1 MKSIV
6 FFFVFLFFVLM
17 GSLKAQPIININE
30 TKNFYGIGT
39 SMSVLEDETAM
50 LTIQQILTQQ
60 YQAKFIRSNRK
71 IPNIGITDAALWCKL
86 KIINTTN
93 EECYLEL
100 FDAAPD
106 SITIYET
113 TNPDSIKITNG
124 GNYVSFKNREVDAN
138 NYMFGLCG
146 KADSERTYYVRIRN
160 NRGTQFSASV
170 GTLKGVFENQH
181 VIDFCQGIYFGI
193 MLLMV
198 LYNLCIYFALHDS
211 SYLYYVIYGTF
222 MTLMNACLNGYA
234 YEFLWPAHPSFNR
247 YEDLVTASLGI
258 SGIVF
263 ATNFLQTKKY
273 YPKMH
278 KMLVGYSGVFV
289 ICMLLVLTQ
298 HFLLASTIVE
308 MGSLALII
316 FFFIAAITLLKKGYK
331 PAKFFLY
338 AWSILLLCIC
348 VYILKDF
355 DVIPYNTFTI
365 YSLQIGSSLEA
376 VLLSFALADKIYIS
390 KKEKWKVQELHRAE
404 LLNNKLEI
412 KQQTLQFIGREIH
425 DNIGQKLTLAA
436 IYAQQ
441 VEVTNMD
448 DSTVR
453 QLKGITKIL
462 NDSLEELRDLSRSL
476 AETKFENYTL
486 TQLLTLEAE
495 RINATGICKVILE
508 VSDGVWTMNVTAKN
522 FLLRIIQEFIQNS
535 LKHAGCKKIAVTL
548 NHNESGLI
556 ITVSDDGKGFDLQS
570 IKSEGIGLNNMERRI
585 KIIGGT
591 FNLQSQP
598 GAGTI
603 LNLYI
608 PFEVL
613 NQSNQLI

>member
-1 MKSIV
+1 MKLVVI
-6 FFFVFLFFVLM
+6 FFVFLFSVVM
-17 GSLKAQPIININE
+17 GSLKAQPVIHINE
-30 TKNFYGIGT
+30 TKDFYGIGN

-50 LTIQQILTQQ
+50 LTIQQILTQP
-60 YQAKFIRSNRK
+60 YQAKFIRSNPK
-71 IPNIGITDAALWCKL
+71 IPNIGITESALWCKL
-86 KIINTTN
+86 KVINTTK

-124 GNYVSFKNREVDAN
+124 GNYVSFKKREINAN
-138 NYMFGLCG
+138 NYLFRLGG
-146 KADSERTYYVRIRN
+146 RTESEKTFYVRIRN
-160 NRGTQFSASV
+160 SRGTQFSAAV
-170 GTLKGVFENQH
+170 GTLKGVHEDQH

-198 LYNLCIYFALHDS
+198 LYNLCIYFALHDR

-234 YEFLWPAHPSFNR
+234 FEYLWPDYPSFNR

-263 ATNFLQTKKY
+263 ATNFLQTKNY

-278 KMLVGYSGVFV
+278 KMLAGYSGIF
-289 ICMLLVLTQ
+289 IFCMLLILTQ
-298 HFLLASTIVE
+298 HFLLASIIVE
-308 MGSLALII
+308 TGSLALII
-316 FFFIAAITLLKKGYK
+316 FFFITAITLLKKGYK

-338 AWSILLLCIC
+338 AWSILLLCVF

-355 DVIPYNTFTI
+355 DVIPYNTFTV
-365 YSLQIGSSLEA
+365 YSLQIGSSFEA
-376 VLLSFALADKIYIS
+376 LLLSFALADKINIS
-390 KKEKWKVQELHRAE
+390 KKEKWELQELHRTE
-404 LLNNKLEI
+404 LFSNKLEI
-412 KQQTLQFIGREIH
+412 KQQTLQFIGRELH
-425 DNIGQKLTLAA
+425 DNVGQKLTLAA
-436 IYAQQ
+436 IYAQRM
-441 VEVTNMD
+441 EVANMD
-448 DSTVR
+448 HGTIR

-462 NDSLEELRDLSRSL
+462 NDSLDELRDLSRSL
-476 AETKFENYTL
+476 ADTRFENCTL

-495 RINATGICKVILE
+495 RINATGICKVNMV
-508 VSDGVWTMNVTAKN
+508 VSDREFTMNVTAKN

-535 LKHAGCKKIAVTL
+535 LKHSHCKKITVTL
-548 NHNESGLI
+548 DHNVSGLMI
-556 ITVSDDGKGFDLQS
+556 RVSDDGKGFDPQS

-591 FNLQSQP
+591 FDLQSQP

-608 PFEVL
+608 PFEIL
-613 NQSNQLI
+613 NQQII

>member
-39 SMSVLEDETAM
+39 SVRVLEDETTL
-50 LTIQQILTQQ
+50 LTIQQILTPQ
-60 YQAKFIRSNRK
+60 YQAKFVRSNRK
-71 IPNIGITDAALWCKL
+71 IPNIGLTDAALWCEL

-93 EECYLEL
+93 EDCYLEL

-106 SITIYET
+106 SITVYET
-113 TNPDSIKITNG
+113 TNSDSIKITNG
-124 GNYVSFKNREVDAN
+124 GNYISFKNREIDAN
-138 NYMFGLCG
+138 NYMFRLCG
-146 KADSERTYYVRIRN
+146 RTDTEKTYYVRIIN
-160 NRGTQFSASV
+160 GRGTQFSATV
-170 GTLKGVFENQH
+170 GTLKGVLENQH
-181 VIDFCQGIYFGI
+181 VINFCHGIYFGI

-198 LYNLCIYFALHDS
+198 LYNLCIYFSLHDR
-211 SYLYYVIYGTF
+211 SYLYYVIYGTI
-222 MTLMNACLNGYA
+222 MTLMNACLTGYA
-234 YEFLWPAHPSFNR
+234 FEYLWPNNPGLNR

-278 KMLVGYSGVFV
+278 KMLFSFCGVFI

-308 MGSLALII
+308 IGSLALII
-316 FFFIAAITLLKKGYK
+316 FFFITAFTLLKKGYK

-338 AWSILLLCIC
+338 AWSILLLCVCI
-348 VYILKDF
+348 YILKDF
-355 DVIPYNTFTI
+355 DLIPYNTFTI

-376 VLLSFALADKIYIS
+376 VLLSFALADKINIS

-441 VEVTNMD
+441 MEVANIDHGT
-448 DSTVR
+448 TR
-453 QLKGITKIL
+453 QLKGISKIL

-476 AETKFENYTL
+476 TDTRLENYTL
-486 TQLLTLEAE
+486 TQLLTLEVE
-495 RINATGICKVILE
+495 RINATGICKVVLE
-508 VSDGVWTMNVTAKN
+508 LSDGVFTMNVTPKN

-535 LKHAGCKKIAVTL
+535 LKHSCCKKITVTL
-548 NHNESGLI
+548 HHNESGLI
-556 ITVSDDGKGFDLQS
+556 IMVSDDGKGFDLQS
-570 IKSEGIGLNNMERRI
+570 IKSEGIGLNNMERRM

-591 FNLQSQP
+591 LDLQSQP
-598 GAGTI
+598 GVGTK

-608 PFEVL
+608 PFEIL
-613 NQSNQLI
+613 NQPIT

>member
-1 MKSIV
+1 
-6 FFFVFLFFVLM
+6 M

-39 SMSVLEDETAM
+39 SVRVLEDETTL
-50 LTIQQILTQQ
+50 LTIQQILTPQ
-60 YQAKFIRSNRK
+60 YQAKFVRSNRK
-71 IPNIGITDAALWCKL
+71 IPNIGLTDAALWCEL

-93 EECYLEL
+93 EDCYLEL

-106 SITIYET
+106 SITVYET
-113 TNPDSIKITNG
+113 TNSDSIKITNG
-124 GNYVSFKNREVDAN
+124 GNYISFKNREIDAN
-138 NYMFGLCG
+138 NYMFRLCG
-146 KADSERTYYVRIRN
+146 RTDTEKTYYVRIIN
-160 NRGTQFSASV
+160 GRGTQFSATV
-170 GTLKGVFENQH
+170 GTLKGVLENQH
-181 VIDFCQGIYFGI
+181 VINFCHGIYFGI

-198 LYNLCIYFALHDS
+198 LYNLCIYFSLHDR
-211 SYLYYVIYGTF
+211 SYLYYVIYGTI
-222 MTLMNACLNGYA
+222 MTLMNACLTGYA
-234 YEFLWPAHPSFNR
+234 FEYLWPNNPGLNR

-278 KMLVGYSGVFV
+278 KMLFSFCGVFI

-308 MGSLALII
+308 IGSLALII
-316 FFFIAAITLLKKGYK
+316 FFFITAFTLLKKGYK

-338 AWSILLLCIC
+338 AWSILLLCVCI
-348 VYILKDF
+348 YILKDF
-355 DVIPYNTFTI
+355 DLIPYNTFTI

-376 VLLSFALADKIYIS
+376 VLLSFALADKINIS

-441 VEVTNMD
+441 MEVANIDHGT
-448 DSTVR
+448 TR
-453 QLKGITKIL
+453 QLKGISKIL

-476 AETKFENYTL
+476 TDTRLENYTL
-486 TQLLTLEAE
+486 TQLLTLEVE
-495 RINATGICKVILE
+495 RINATGICKVVLE
-508 VSDGVWTMNVTAKN
+508 LSDGVFTMNVTPKN

-535 LKHAGCKKIAVTL
+535 LKHSCCKKITVTL
-548 NHNESGLI
+548 HHNECGLI
-556 ITVSDDGKGFDLQS
+556 IMVSDDGKGFDLQS
-570 IKSEGIGLNNMERRI
+570 IKSEGIGLNNMERRM

-591 FNLQSQP
+591 LDLQSQP
-598 GAGTI
+598 GVGTK

-608 PFEVL
+608 PFEIL
-613 NQSNQLI
+613 NQPIT

>member
-1 MKSIV
+1 
-6 FFFVFLFFVLM
+6 M

-39 SMSVLEDETAM
+39 SVRVLEDETTL
-50 LTIQQILTQQ
+50 LTIQQILTPQ
-60 YQAKFIRSNRK
+60 YQAKFVRSNRK
-71 IPNIGITDAALWCKL
+71 IPNIGLTDAALWCEL

-93 EECYLEL
+93 EDCYLEL

-106 SITIYET
+106 SITVYET
-113 TNPDSIKITNG
+113 TNSDSIKITNG
-124 GNYVSFKNREVDAN
+124 GNYISFKNREIDAN
-138 NYMFGLCG
+138 NYMFRLCG
-146 KADSERTYYVRIRN
+146 RTDTEKTYYVRIIN
-160 NRGTQFSASV
+160 GRGTQFSATV
-170 GTLKGVFENQH
+170 GTLKGVLENQH
-181 VIDFCQGIYFGI
+181 VINFCHGIYFGI

-198 LYNLCIYFALHDS
+198 LYNLCIYFSLHDR
-211 SYLYYVIYGTF
+211 SYLYYVIYGTI
-222 MTLMNACLNGYA
+222 MTLMNACLTGYA
-234 YEFLWPAHPSFNR
+234 FEYLWPNNPGLNR

-278 KMLVGYSGVFV
+278 KMLFSFCGVFI

-308 MGSLALII
+308 IGSLALII
-316 FFFIAAITLLKKGYK
+316 FFFITAFTLLKKGYK

-338 AWSILLLCIC
+338 AWSILLLCVCI
-348 VYILKDF
+348 YILKDF
-355 DVIPYNTFTI
+355 DLIPYNTFTI

-376 VLLSFALADKIYIS
+376 VLLSFALADKINIS

-441 VEVTNMD
+441 MEVANIDHGT
-448 DSTVR
+448 TR
-453 QLKGITKIL
+453 QLKGISKIL

-476 AETKFENYTL
+476 TDTRLENYTL
-486 TQLLTLEAE
+486 TQLLTLEVE
-495 RINATGICKVILE
+495 RINATGICKVVLE
-508 VSDGVWTMNVTAKN
+508 LSDGVFTMNVTPKN

-535 LKHAGCKKIAVTL
+535 LKHSCCKKITVTL
-548 NHNESGLI
+548 HHNESGLI
-556 ITVSDDGKGFDLQS
+556 IMVSDDGKGFDLQS
-570 IKSEGIGLNNMERRI
+570 IKSEGIGINNMERRM

-591 FNLQSQP
+591 LDLQSQP
-598 GAGTI
+598 GVGTK

-608 PFEVL
+608 PFEIL
-613 NQSNQLI
+613 NQSIT

>member
-1 MKSIV
+1 
-6 FFFVFLFFVLM
+6 M

-39 SMSVLEDETAM
+39 SVRVLEDETTL
-50 LTIQQILTQQ
+50 LTIQQILTPQ
-60 YQAKFIRSNRK
+60 YQAKFVRSNRK
-71 IPNIGITDAALWCKL
+71 IPNIGLTDAALWCEL

-93 EECYLEL
+93 EDCYLEL

-106 SITIYET
+106 SITVYET
-113 TNPDSIKITNG
+113 TNSDSIKITNG
-124 GNYVSFKNREVDAN
+124 GNYISFKNREIDAN
-138 NYMFGLCG
+138 NYMFRLCG
-146 KADSERTYYVRIRN
+146 RTDTEKTYYVRIIN
-160 NRGTQFSASV
+160 GRGTQFSATV
-170 GTLKGVFENQH
+170 GTLKGVLENQH
-181 VIDFCQGIYFGI
+181 VINFCHGIYFGI

-198 LYNLCIYFALHDS
+198 LYNLCIYFSLHDR
-211 SYLYYVIYGTF
+211 SYLYYVIYGTI
-222 MTLMNACLNGYA
+222 MTLMNACLTGYA
-234 YEFLWPAHPSFNR
+234 FEYLWPNNPGLNR

-278 KMLVGYSGVFV
+278 KMLFSFCGVFI

-308 MGSLALII
+308 IGSLALII
-316 FFFIAAITLLKKGYK
+316 FFFITAFTLLKKGYK

-338 AWSILLLCIC
+338 AWSILLLCVCI
-348 VYILKDF
+348 YILKDF
-355 DVIPYNTFTI
+355 DLIPYNTFTI

-376 VLLSFALADKIYIS
+376 VLLSFALADKINIS

-441 VEVTNMD
+441 MEVANIDHGT
-448 DSTVR
+448 TR
-453 QLKGITKIL
+453 QLKGISKIL

-476 AETKFENYTL
+476 TDTRLENYTL
-486 TQLLTLEAE
+486 TQLLTLEVE
-495 RINATGICKVILE
+495 RINATGICKVVLE
-508 VSDGVWTMNVTAKN
+508 LSDGVFTMNVTPKN

-535 LKHAGCKKIAVTL
+535 LKHSCCKKITVTL
-548 NHNESGLI
+548 HHNESGLI
-556 ITVSDDGKGFDLQS
+556 IMVSDDGKGFDLQS
-570 IKSEGIGLNNMERRI
+570 IKSEGIGLNNMERRM

-591 FNLQSQP
+591 LDLQSQP
-598 GAGTI
+598 GVGTK

-608 PFEVL
+608 PFEIL
-613 NQSNQLI
+613 NQPIT

>member
-39 SMSVLEDETAM
+39 SMSVLEDETGM

-71 IPNIGITDAALWCKL
+71 IPNIGITEAALWCKL
-86 KIINTTN
+86 KIINNSN

-106 SITIYET
+106 SITVYET
-113 TNPDSIKITNG
+113 TNSDSIKITTG
-124 GNYVSFKNREVDAN
+124 GNYVSFKKRAVDAN
-138 NYMFGLCG
+138 NYMFRLCG
-146 KADSERTYYVRIRN
+146 RADTEKTYYVRIRN
-160 NRGTQFSASV
+160 SRGTQFSASV
-170 GTLKGVFENQH
+170 GTLKGVLEDQH

-198 LYNLCIYFALHDS
+198 LYNLCIYFVLHDR

-234 YEFLWPAHPSFNR
+234 FEYLWPANPSFNR
-247 YEDLVTASLGI
+247 YQDLVTASLGI

-263 ATNFLQTKKY
+263 AMNFLQTKKY

-278 KMLVGYSGVFV
+278 KILVGYSGVFI

-298 HFLLASTIVE
+298 HFLLESIIVE
-308 MGSLALII
+308 IASLALII
-316 FFFIAAITLLKKGYK
+316 FFFITAFTLLKKGYK

-338 AWSILLLCIC
+338 AWSVLLLCIC
-348 VYILKDF
+348 IYILKDF
-355 DVIPYNTFTI
+355 DIIPYNTFTI

-376 VLLSFALADKIYIS
+376 VLLSLALADKMNIS
-390 KKEKWKVQELHRAE
+390 KKEKWKVQELHRTE

-441 VEVTNMD
+441 MDVTNLD
-448 DSTVR
+448 HGTTQ

-495 RINATGICKVILE
+495 KINATGICKVILE
-508 VSDGVWTMNVTAKN
+508 VSDQAFTMNVTAKN
-522 FLLRIIQEFIQNS
+522 FILRIIQEFIQNS
-535 LKHAGCKKIAVTL
+535 LKHSHCKKIMVTL
-548 NHNESGLI
+548 DHNENGFTI
-556 ITVSDDGKGFDLQS
+556 KVSDDGKGFDPQS
-570 IKSEGIGLNNMERRI
+570 IKSEGIGLNNMERRM

-591 FNLQSQP
+591 FDLQSQP

-608 PFEVL
+608 PFEIL
-613 NQSNQLI
+613 NQPII

>member
-1 MKSIV
+1 MKLIV
-6 FFFVFLFFVLM
+6 FFSVFLFFVLM
-17 GSLKAQPIININE
+17 CSLKAQPIINVND

-39 SMSVLEDETAM
+39 SMSVLEDETAL
-50 LTIQQILTQQ
+50 LTIQQILTQP

-93 EECYLEL
+93 EKCYLEL

-113 TNPDSIKITNG
+113 TNPDSIKKTYG
-124 GNYVSFKNREVDAN
+124 GNYVSFKNREINTN
-138 NYMFGLCG
+138 NYMFRLCDR
-146 KADSERTYYVRIRN
+146 ADSERTYYVRIIN

-170 GTLKGVFENQH
+170 GTLQGVLENQH

-198 LYNLCIYFALHDS
+198 FYNLFIYFSLHDR

-234 YEFLWPAHPSFNR
+234 FEYLWPANPSFNR
-247 YEDLVTASLGI
+247 YEDLVTACLGI

-263 ATNFLQTKKY
+263 AVNFLQTKKY
-273 YPKMH
+273 YPRMH
-278 KMLVGYSGVFV
+278 KMLVSYSLVFV
-289 ICMLLVLTQ
+289 ICMLLVVTQ
-298 HFLLASTIVE
+298 HFMLATIIAE
-308 MGSLALII
+308 IGSLALII
-316 FFFIAAITLLKKGYK
+316 FFFIAAVTLLKKGYK

-338 AWSILLLCIC
+338 AWSILLLCVCI
-348 VYILKDF
+348 YILKDF
-355 DVIPYNTFTI
+355 DLIPYNTFTV

-376 VLLSFALADKIYIS
+376 LLLSFALADKINIS
-390 KKEKWKVQELHRAE
+390 KKEKWKIQELHRAE
-404 LLNNKLEI
+404 LLTNKLEI

-441 VEVTNMD
+441 MEFANID

-508 VSDGVWTMNVTAKN
+508 VSDGVYTMNVTAKN

-535 LKHAGCKKIAVTL
+535 LKHARCKKIAVTL
-548 NHNESGLI
+548 HHNESGLVI
-556 ITVSDDGKGFDLQS
+556 IVSDDGKGFNPQS

-613 NQSNQLI
+613 NQAIN

>member
-1 MKSIV
+1 
-6 FFFVFLFFVLM
+6 M

-39 SMSVLEDETAM
+39 SVRVLEDETTL
-50 LTIQQILTQQ
+50 LTIQQILTPQ
-60 YQAKFIRSNRK
+60 YQAKFVRSNRK
-71 IPNIGITDAALWCKL
+71 IPNIGLTNAALWCEL

-93 EECYLEL
+93 EDCYLEL

-106 SITIYET
+106 SITVYET
-113 TNPDSIKITNG
+113 TNSDSIKITNG
-124 GNYVSFKNREVDAN
+124 GNYISFKNREIDAN
-138 NYMFGLCG
+138 NYMFRLCG
-146 KADSERTYYVRIRN
+146 RTDTEKTYYVRIIN
-160 NRGTQFSASV
+160 GRGTQFSATV
-170 GTLKGVFENQH
+170 GTLKGVLENQH
-181 VIDFCQGIYFGI
+181 VINFCHGIYFGI

-198 LYNLCIYFALHDS
+198 LYNLCIYFSLHDR
-211 SYLYYVIYGTF
+211 SYLYYVIYGTI
-222 MTLMNACLNGYA
+222 MTLMNACLTGYA
-234 YEFLWPAHPSFNR
+234 FEYLWPNNPGLNR

-278 KMLVGYSGVFV
+278 KMLFSFCGVFI

-308 MGSLALII
+308 IGSLALII
-316 FFFIAAITLLKKGYK
+316 FFFITAFTLLKKGYK

-338 AWSILLLCIC
+338 AWSILLLCVCI
-348 VYILKDF
+348 YILKDF
-355 DVIPYNTFTI
+355 DLIPYNTFTI

-376 VLLSFALADKIYIS
+376 VLLSFALADKINIS

-441 VEVTNMD
+441 MEVANIDHGT
-448 DSTVR
+448 TR
-453 QLKGITKIL
+453 QLKGISKIL

-476 AETKFENYTL
+476 TDTRLENYTL
-486 TQLLTLEAE
+486 TQLLTLEFE
-495 RINATGICKVILE
+495 RINATGICKVVLE
-508 VSDGVWTMNVTAKN
+508 LSDGVFTMNVTPKN

-535 LKHAGCKKIAVTL
+535 LKHSCCKKITVTL
-548 NHNESGLI
+548 HHNESGLI
-556 ITVSDDGKGFDLQS
+556 IMVSDDGKGFDLQS
-570 IKSEGIGLNNMERRI
+570 IKSEGIGLNNMERRM

-591 FNLQSQP
+591 LDLQSQP
-598 GAGTI
+598 GVGTK

-608 PFEVL
+608 PFEIL
-613 NQSNQLI
+613 NQPIT

>member
-6 FFFVFLFFVLM
+6 FFSLSLFFIV
-17 GSLKAQPIININE
+17 GVSLKAQPVININE
-30 TKNFYGIGT
+30 TKLFYEIGT
-39 SMSVLEDETAM
+39 SMSVLEDETGL
-50 LTIQQILTQQ
+50 LTIQQILTPRC
-60 YQAKFIRSNRK
+60 QAEFIPSNRK
-71 IPNIGITDAALWCKL
+71 IPNIGITEAALWCKL

-93 EECYLEL
+93 VECYLEL

-106 SITIYET
+106 SIAVYET
-113 TNPDSIKITNG
+113 TKSDSIKITYG
-124 GNYVSFKNREVDAN
+124 GNYVRFNNREINTN
-138 NYMFGLCG
+138 NYMFRLCRR
-146 KADSERTYYVRIRN
+146 ADSERTYYVRIRN

-170 GTLKGVFENQH
+170 GTLQGVLENQH

-193 MLLMV
+193 MILMV
-198 LYNLCIYFALHDS
+198 FYNLCIYFALHDR

-234 YEFLWPAHPSFNR
+234 FEFLWPSYPFFNR
-247 YEDLVTASLGI
+247 YEDLITACLGI

-263 ATNFLQTKKY
+263 AVNFLQTKKY
-273 YPKMH
+273 YPRMH
-278 KMLVGYSGVFV
+278 KMLVSYSGVFL
-289 ICMLLVLTQ
+289 ICILLVFTQ
-298 HFLLASTIVE
+298 HFMLASIIAE
-308 MGSLALII
+308 IGSLALII
-316 FFFIAAITLLKKGYK
+316 FLFITAVNILKKGYK

-338 AWSILLLCIC
+338 AWSILLLCVCI
-348 VYILKDF
+348 YILKDF
-355 DVIPYNTFTI
+355 NFIPYNTFTI

-376 VLLSFALADKIYIS
+376 LLLSFALADKINIS
-390 KKEKWKVQELHRAE
+390 AKEKRKMQELHRAE
-404 LLNNKLEI
+404 LLTNKLEV
-412 KQQTLQFIGREIH
+412 KEQTLQFIGREIH

-441 VEVTNMD
+441 IEFVNID
-448 DSTVR
+448 DNTVR

-476 AETKFENYTL
+476 ADTKFENYTL

-508 VSDGVWTMNVTAKN
+508 VSNGVYTMNVTAKI
-522 FLLRIIQEFIQNS
+522 FVLRIIQEFIQNS
-535 LKHAGCKKIAVTL
+535 LKHARCKTISVTL
-548 NHNESGLI
+548 NHTESALI
-556 ITVSDDGKGFDLQS
+556 IIVRDDGKGFNPQS

-603 LNLYI
+603 LNLSI

-613 NQSNQLI
+613 NQANN